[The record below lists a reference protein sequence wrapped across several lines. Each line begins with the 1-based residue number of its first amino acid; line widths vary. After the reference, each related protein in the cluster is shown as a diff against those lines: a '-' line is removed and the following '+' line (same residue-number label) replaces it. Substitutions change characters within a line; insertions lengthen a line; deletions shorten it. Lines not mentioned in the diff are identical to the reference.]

1 MVVYPKELGYGVV
14 FNEKANPECQ
24 AVLLVIF
31 LWKTTL
37 EVVIS
42 TPRSSWGWM
51 PQADSYLRP
60 FYGWESMRWAHS
72 RSYSSPQS
80 QHCISQ
86 LFWAWCWAGFTPL
99 PQSLFPVSS
108 GIYPVRNWDW
118 NPKIKLLSPPREC
131 TVLAQLLPF
140 HWFICCISN
149 PPWCWWLH
157 PVQGSTCG
165 FDCRIIPVWF
175 QDNSCL
181 IPGGVIEAFPFSG
194 SVTNLTVDLLIEP
207 TGEVTLVASGDQL
220 HAEGPL
226 RSSGT
231 TIPQRSVD
239 PEVLKGLC
247 WKIGEACKSRGVLG
261 YFSVDFVAFT
271 HPQTR
276 EQQVSGARLVPHT
289 VYLRW

>member
-60 FYGWESMRWAHS
+60 FYGWESPRWAHS

-118 NPKIKLLSPPREC
+118 NPKIKLLSPPR
-131 TVLAQLLPF
+131 VAQFWLSCSPSIDLFAASP
-140 HWFICCISN
+140 I
-149 PPWCWWLH
+149 PPGAG
-157 PVQGSTCG
+157 GSILFRAALVG
-165 FDCRIIPVWF
+165 
-175 QDNSCL
+175 L
-181 IPGGVIEAFPFSG
+181 IAG
-194 SVTNLTVDLLIEP
+194 
-207 TGEVTLVASGDQL
+207 
-220 HAEGPL
+220 
-226 RSSGT
+226 
-231 TIPQRSVD
+231 
-239 PEVLKGLC
+239 
-247 WKIGEACKSRGVLG
+247 
-261 YFSVDFVAFT
+261 
-271 HPQTR
+271 
-276 EQQVSGARLVPHT
+276 
-289 VYLRW
+289 